1 VFVWLVI
8 FGLAALVWVQSQH
21 IGALRRRLTELE
33 RHFGAA
39 DDIAPAP
46 EAPRP
51 APVEPLL
58 LDTPLPPDDREPLL
72 LDTPLPPEEQEPL
85 LLDTPLPEAS
95 NDHEI
100 EPVPASAAAVH
111 RLPEPAQAANVA
123 PAPEVAARTSP
134 TWMQQLERWIAE
146 KGWAWIGG
154 GGGALVAAYIVGI
167 GIAQLA
173 PTAQLICVI
182 ALGAALL
189 GASEW
194 TRRTAIAQPRPIVA
208 ACLAGAGVAA
218 LYGAAWLAHGVH
230 GMIGV
235 ATATTL
241 LILCAGALIGLS
253 ILHGQVMSVLAV
265 VAALLAPAL
274 THAGLWPTAGLT
286 LFICAVSAG
295 GFGLAALRR
304 WSWVAV
310 ATIAALYCWFASA
323 IADDQI
329 RRAWVVLSF
338 ASLGCVFL
346 ALRPARDAEER
357 GFFSWRRAHLTLPAI
372 ATSISSVLLIWVWLA
387 TSPAP
392 SGLVAG
398 PAWVGSMFVALAA
411 ATVRLRVAAPATLA
425 IAVAALAVGFM
436 AYLRSRFFFGPLGAD
451 FYPFVL
457 FAALVVAASALFARP
472 HRHGRTMVA
481 SAGAGGS
488 ALLTVLAAFS
498 REAWHS
504 PQAWAPLLIGAAALF
519 AAAWRTT
526 RHAQEVETD
535 RAVGVW
541 AGAGAALLLLGI
553 ESAFPAEARTTAHAG
568 AVLLLVSG
576 LAWQRWRVLGYA
588 ALVAALLAIGHAL
601 SPTLLNAALTD
612 AIPIWGAL
620 TILATTAVL
629 LVAAGA
635 VADRAQD
642 RPVMR
647 AALTGAGVIVVLIAC
662 FLTLRGI
669 AASVRLDRFAEEAL
683 RALLLLGAGHALMGR
698 PGQDLNAVG
707 RWRGHVL
714 MALGFAYA
722 VIMAGLV
729 LNPWWGQTPARV
741 LGPPI
746 FDTLMLAFAA
756 PAALAGLAAYR
767 LYPHEPTTAR
777 IYALASA
784 LFAIM
789 WATLE
794 ARRLFHGASLD
805 AAPVGVAE
813 AATYGLFYL
822 AVALAVAFAARTH
835 ARDRRPFMQDLLQ
848 ANRTVTL
855 AGVGVAA
862 LIMLIVR
869 HPWWGGQAESAST
882 ALSTGL
888 AVLAQAVAAAIAITL
903 GWLQAA
909 TPSAPGALPFTLERQ
924 PGPARADE
932 SARFVCAA
940 AAALFVWS
948 FGHGAIRWL
957 YHQGAMDDG
966 NVLSGL
972 EGYAHAIWP
981 LVFVLGAWEATV
993 WAPAREGVQA
1003 FVSDLRAIWA
1013 SAVWAA
1019 LGFAALGL
1027 CVLFNPW
1034 WGPAPVEMPTG
1045 FSLLLA
1051 MALLLIGAAASLAT
1065 KRIEQVRWAEALP
1078 RVTTILCI
1086 TYLFV
1091 ALTILVRWIF
1101 HRGNMAAPGVI
1112 GVELWTYPAVWALFG
1127 AFTVA
1132 WFSRTFRPEPPQ
1144 APGDLLTIKPSGRR
1158 ERRHGRRQRTP

>member
-1 VFVWLVI
+1 MIVWLVI
-8 FGLAALVWVQSQH
+8 FGLATLVWMQSQH

-33 RHFGAA
+33 RHFGVA
-39 DDIAPAP
+39 DDVVAAP
-46 EAPRP
+46 ETPREAPMT
-51 APVEPLL
+51 EPLL

-72 LDTPLPPEEQEPL
+72 LDTPLPPDEQEPL

-95 NDHEI
+95 NDDEI
-100 EPVPASAAAVH
+100 EPVPALTGAVH
-111 RLPEPAQAANVA
+111 RLPEPAQAAA
-123 PAPEVAARTSP
+123 AQGPEIAARTSP
-134 TWMQQLERWIAE
+134 TRMQRLERWITE

-154 GGGALVAAYIVGI
+154 GAGALVTAYVVGI

-194 TRRTAIAQPRPIVA
+194 TRRTAIARPRPIVA
-208 ACLAGAGVAA
+208 ACLAGAGVLA
-218 LYGAAWLAHGVH
+218 LYGAVWLAHGVH
-230 GMIGV
+230 GMIGI

-241 LILCAGALIGLS
+241 LVLCAGGLIGLS

-265 VAALLAPAL
+265 AAALLAPAL
-274 THAGLWPTAGLT
+274 THPGLWPTAGLT

-295 GFGLAALRR
+295 GFSIAALRR

-310 ATIAALYCWFASA
+310 VTVAGLYCWFGSA

-329 RRAWVVLSF
+329 RRAWVALSF

-346 ALRPARDAEER
+346 ALRPARDVEER
-357 GFFSWRRAHLTLPAI
+357 GFFSWRRAHLALPAV

-392 SGLVAG
+392 TGLVAG

-425 IAVAALAVGFM
+425 IAVAALVVGFM

-457 FAALVVAASALFARP
+457 FAALVVAASALLARP
-472 HRHGRTMVA
+472 NRHGRTMVA
-481 SAGAGGS
+481 IAGAGGS
-488 ALLTVLAAFS
+488 ALLIVLAAFS

-504 PQAWAPLLIGAAALF
+504 PQAWAPLLIGAPLLF
-519 AAAWRTT
+519 AAAWR
-526 RHAQEVETD
+526 AEQYAKDAEKD

-541 AGAGAALLLLGI
+541 AGAGAVLLLLGI

-568 AVLLLVSG
+568 ATLLLASG
-576 LAWQRWRVLGYA
+576 LAWRNWRVLGYA
-588 ALVAALLAIGHAL
+588 ALGAALLAIGYAL
-601 SPTLLNAALTD
+601 SPALLNAAIAD

-620 TILATTAVL
+620 TILATTVIL
-629 LVAAGA
+629 LMAAGA
-635 VADRAQD
+635 VADRAQN
-642 RPVMR
+642 RPMMH
-647 AALTGAGVIVVLIAC
+647 AMLTGAGVIVVLIGA
-662 FLTLRGI
+662 FLVLRWI
-669 AASVRLDRFAEEAL
+669 AASVQLDRFAEEAL

-698 PGQDLNAVG
+698 PAQEPVG

-714 MALGFAYA
+714 MGLGFAYA
-722 VIMAGLV
+722 LVMAGLV

-746 FDTLMLAFAA
+746 FDTLLLAFAA
-756 PAALAGLAAYR
+756 PAVLAGFAGYRVYAQEQHAGRVYVAVMAAFG
-767 LYPHEPTTAR
+767 LIWGAMET
-777 IYALASA
+777 
-784 LFAIM
+784 
-789 WATLE
+789 
-794 ARRLFHGASLD
+794 RRLFHGASLE
-805 AAPVGVAE
+805 ATPVGVLEGACYALIALV
-813 AATYGLFYL
+813 AALWI
-822 AVALAVAFAARTH
+822 ALYARAH
-835 ARDRRPFMQDLLQ
+835 ARVRRPFPQDVVLVNPT
-848 ANRTVTL
+848 ATIAAIVV
-855 AGVGVAA
+855 AG

-869 HPWWGGQAESAST
+869 HPWWGGQAESESM
-882 ALSTGL
+882 ALGVGL
-888 AVLAQAVAAAIAITL
+888 AVLAQAAAVAMALTL
-903 GWLQAA
+903 GWLHNTTQ
-909 TPSAPGALPFTLERQ
+909 TTALPFALMRE
-924 PGPARADE
+924 PARAED
-932 SARFVCAA
+932 SARFAA
-940 AAALFVWS
+940 AAGVALFGWS
-948 FGHGAIRWL
+948 FGHGAIRWF

-966 NVLSGL
+966 NLLSGL

-981 LVFVLGAWEATV
+981 LVFVLAAWEATER
-993 WAPAREGVQA
+993 ASAHESIRA
-1003 FVSDLRAIWA
+1003 FVSDLQAIWA
-1013 SAVWAA
+1013 SAIWAA

-1034 WGPAPVEMPTG
+1034 WGLAPVEMPTG
-1045 FSLLLA
+1045 FSLVLG
-1051 MALLLIGAAASLAT
+1051 MALLVVGAVASFAAR
-1065 KRIEQVRWAEALP
+1065 RIDQARWAEALP
-1078 RVTTILCI
+1078 RATTILCI
-1086 TYLFV
+1086 VYLFV

-1101 HRGNMAAPGVI
+1101 HRGDMTAPSVI

-1144 APGDLLTIKPSGRR
+1144 APGDLLQIKPSGRR